1 MLYIRE
7 MKTNREQRHER
18 KLIRKQTK
26 QTFIPLYGSFKYFFK
41 NTKRDGQVFRYYIL
55 RLIKDFKF
63 TCRSS
68 LERMWYGQSV
78 NCYYDLND
86 DILIYLRNGILALSK
101 LTLGYNS
108 IDYKSYEEWLEELNR
123 ISTVIDKYLSSN
135 NGNLSEEKSCVVEIT
150 DWLSNNIE
158 DLWD

>member
-1 MLYIRE
+1 
-7 MKTNREQRHER
+7 
-18 KLIRKQTK
+18 
-26 QTFIPLYGSFKYFFK
+26 
-41 NTKRDGQVFRYYIL
+41 
-55 RLIKDFKF
+55 
-63 TCRSS
+63 
-68 LERMWYGQSV
+68 MWYGQSV

-135 NGNLSEEKSCVVEIT
+135 NGNLSEEKILCCRNYRLAIKQH
-150 DWLSNNIE
+150 
-158 DLWD
+158 